1 MIKVVGKGNISAAI
15 IADSIS
21 EQGKRI
27 TTYELE
33 YHRYIHS
40 EFMTHRLFSRN
51 AASSRAIPVEKMLE
65 NVRNSP
71 ATPIHWGAN
80 QAGMQAKEELDC
92 EVYLDHGIG
101 HNFSREEAWNEAGNW
116 ASIHAK
122 GLSDA
127 GYHKQIVNRLTE
139 PFQMMKVVCTATE
152 YDNFFYLRNHPDAQ
166 PEIAELARCMWE
178 ALQQGTPEVLKAGEW
193 HTPYV
198 GHYKYEDG
206 LRYGVEDEEGQ
217 MFFCTL
223 EDALKISSSCCAQV
237 SFRKSDDSLEKATAI
252 YDRLVSSKPV
262 HASPFEHQA
271 TPMEF
276 HSWLDLENGWNEEG
290 ITHMDSKGDLWS
302 GNFKNWIQHRQLIPD
317 NACWEYKA

>member
-1 MIKVVGKGNISAAI
+1 MIKVTGKGNISATI

-65 NVRNSP
+65 SVRSNP
-71 ATPIHWGAN
+71 AIPTHWGKN
-80 QAGMQAKEELDC
+80 QAGMQAKEQLDGVPLCGAVVEWQCASDFACSAVEELSK
-92 EVYLDHGIG
+92 IG
-101 HNFSREEAWNEAGNW
+101 
-116 ASIHAK
+116 
-122 GLSDA
+122 L
-127 GYHKQIVNRLTE
+127 HKQVANRLTE

-178 ALQQGTPEVLKAGEW
+178 ALQQSTPEVLKAGEW

-198 GHYKYEDG
+198 GHYRYEDG

-302 GNFKNWIQHRQLIPD
+302 GNFKGFIQHRQLIPD